1 MFNKLDKEIYIMRY
15 LPFIAFTLALLSAC
29 SKDDIEDIAST
40 RSGTNAD
47 STYTE
52 QGGVTITIDTT

>member
-1 MFNKLDKEIYIMRY
+1 MRY
-15 LPFIAFTLALLSAC
+15 LPFIALSLAFLSAC

-52 QGGVTITIDTT
+52 PGSITITVDTTWNDTLNYNF

>member
-1 MFNKLDKEIYIMRY
+1 MRY
-15 LPFIAFTLALLSAC
+15 LPLIALSLAVLCAC

-40 RSGTNAD
+40 RSGANAD

-52 QGGVTITIDTT
+52 PGSITITVDTTWNDTLHYNF